1 MNEYSHLDS
10 MTTTPKGSDPRKDA
24 TIRAIQERDVD
35 NVIEMHRLVG
45 APVDAETVRSWCR
58 ESPYSRRLVAE
69 MDGRAVGKVT
79 LDTAYPPYS
88 ELVNLMVHPNYRRC
102 GVANRL
108 VRGCFEAA
116 ETRRCPIT
124 LLMTDPENTPAITL
138 YARSGFLTCIPGGL
152 GEREYAWMMHLPEDS
167 VAGRFKR
174 EHPSCRFMPP
184 RGRTLF
190 HERPLYE
197 MLWKDPGTDSLL
209 GLLLEGQPG
218 QPMRG
223 GTAPRIAAATIKDG
237 TRSVDLLIQEEQET
251 IEAGTDARFQLL
263 TVNHGEEDIMIE
275 EIGRLHPKGVRVS
288 EESTPPTTIKPGA
301 EAVTRFRAGL
311 NHGFDV
317 PVLSFA
323 TVLLTLS
330 VKIRGVE
337 PPVLVTA
344 GFERG

>member
-1 MNEYSHLDS
+1 
-10 MTTTPKGSDPRKDA
+10 MTTTPKDSNSRKDVA
-24 TIRAIQERDVD
+24 IRPIRERDVD
-35 NVIEMHRLVG
+35 QVVEMHRLVG
-45 APVDAETVRSWCR
+45 APVDAEAVRSWCS
-58 ESPYSRRLVAE
+58 EDPYSRRLVAE
-69 MDGRAVGKVT
+69 MDGRAAGKVT

-88 ELVNLMVHPNYRRC
+88 ELVNLMVHPDYRRR
-102 GVANRL
+102 GVASRL
-108 VRGCFEAA
+108 VGGCLEAG
-116 ETRRCPIT
+116 ETRRCPII
-124 LLMTDPENTPAITL
+124 LLMTEPENTPAIAL
-138 YARSGFLTCIPGGL
+138 YTRSGFLECIPGGP
-152 GEREYAWMMHLPEDS
+152 GEREYAWLMRLPEDF

-174 EHPSCRFMPP
+174 DYPSCRFTPP

-237 TRSVDLLIQEEQET
+237 TISVDLLIQEKQTT
-251 IEAGTDARFQLL
+251 IEAGMDARFRLL
-263 TVNHGEEDIMIE
+263 TVNSGEEDITIE
-275 EIGRLHPKGVRVS
+275 EIGSLHPKGLRML
-288 EESTPPTTIKPGA
+288 EESKPPTTIKPGA
-301 EAVTRFRAGL
+301 EAMTRFRAGL
-311 NHGFDV
+311 DNGFDV

-330 VKIRGVE
+330 VKIRGIE